1 MRLWFGCLFAT
12 VSLLGATQPEMN
24 CVAYMNGLCE
34 AATKFESSS
43 PGAPSGMNPVESFV
57 GGKTVRHE
65 SGSVGSVLIPRSLWK
80 HMLQ

>member
-1 MRLWFGCLFAT
+1 
-12 VSLLGATQPEMN
+12 
-24 CVAYMNGLCE
+24 MNGLCE

-43 PGAPSGMNPVESFV
+43 PGAPSGMNPAESFV

-80 HMLQ
+80 HMLQS